1 MKHYLVVGGILKVN
15 TFFRPFQNEEEEISA
30 KEIIAAIDRGEKGI
44 FDNNK
49 GNSKERLYCSW
60 KDTIGVYCEYI
71 LDNDNELHIQIGF
84 NTDMPDELS
93 SELLALVQKA
103 RQNTNLGIS
112 VWYSPRNK
120 KLEEFLFHNFPCG
133 KKGDKTYEFT
143 ALREGFENVDYKLP
157 QDIIIVPF
165 EKKYIVDTCIMLDK
179 SLAHTFDDPNKGIF
193 LENQEALVKEWSEKS
208 RLKECYIMIENNTI
222 AGAYIINGLEI
233 DIIAIAAP
241 KQGKGLGKQLLRHAI
256 KNILLS
262 SKELPYLYC
271 REYNH
276 NSVQFYLHEGMKITG
291 YSGYVLL

>member
-1 MKHYLVVGGILKVN
+1 MKHYLVVWGILKVK
-15 TFFRPFQNEEEEISA
+15 TFFRPFQNEKEEISA

-49 GNSKERLYCSW
+49 GASQERLYCAC

-71 LDNDNELHIQIGF
+71 IDNDNELHIQIGF
-84 NTDMPDELS
+84 NTDMPDELA

-103 RQNTNLGIS
+103 RQNTNLVIS
-112 VWYSPRNK
+112 IWYSPRNK
-120 KLEEFLFHNFPCG
+120 KLEEFLFHNFSCK

-143 ALREGFENVDYKLP
+143 ALRKDFENIDYKLP

-165 EKKYIVDTCIMLDK
+165 EEKYIVDTCIMLDK
-179 SLAHTFDDPNKGIF
+179 SLAHTFDEEAKGIF
-193 LENQEALVKEWSEKS
+193 LENQDALVKEWAEKA
-208 RLKECYIMIENNTI
+208 RLKECYIMMEKDTVV
-222 AGAYIINGLEI
+222 GAYIINGSEI
-233 DIIAIAAP
+233 DIIAIAIE

-262 SKELPYLYC
+262 SKDLPYLYC
-271 REYNH
+271 KDYNR
-276 NSVQFYLHEGMKITG
+276 NSVQFYLHEGMKVTG